1 MRILVSIVIA
11 ILLSGC
17 AYAEHQ
23 QAVRHVHSYVAD
35 KRPMAERGDIKWS
48 DYYKGLYNF
57 LIAAN
62 APGAALGQA
71 NEMIR
76 VAENY
81 EVGRLSKEEFE
92 YARRDADAKSRTA
105 AQELAREQAQLG
117 AAQMVAGAQLM
128 QASGP
133 RVLAP
138 QVIAPAPSNA
148 GIVGFLQS
156 QSTNGNLRY
165 CRYNNGVVNT
175 INIVDLCPL
184 NTQ

>member
-1 MRILVSIVIA
+1 MKLLASLFLVASLA
-11 ILLSGC
+11 GC

-57 LIAAN
+57 LSAAN
-62 APGAALGQA
+62 APGATLGQA

-76 VAENY
+76 VAGNY
-81 EVGRLSKEEFE
+81 EAGRISKEDFE

-105 AQELAREQAQLG
+105 AQALAQEQAQLG

-138 QVIAPAPSNA
+138 QVVAPAPSNA